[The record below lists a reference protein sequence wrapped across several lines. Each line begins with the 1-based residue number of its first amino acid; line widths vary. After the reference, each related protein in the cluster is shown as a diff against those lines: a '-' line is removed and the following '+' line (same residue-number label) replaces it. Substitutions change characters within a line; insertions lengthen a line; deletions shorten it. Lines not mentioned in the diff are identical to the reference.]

1 LPTNTK
7 IISQLKAKKCVTYFI
22 GGGTMFNLLEF
33 VSGNSIF
40 KQFKVN
46 DLLFL
51 EYKCVAD
58 QSAVKVWSKY
68 NYFLYVVRGKKMWQ
82 SARAKYCV
90 REGEAIFVKK
100 GANVIHQF
108 FEEGFCSLM
117 IFVPDD
123 FISNVVKESSASIS
137 KCTVEDTD
145 TVSYV
150 YLDEVLSAY
159 FPSVL
164 SYFAKEKPPPG
175 NLLEIKFKEL
185 ILDLLLSPPNEP
197 LCSYFKSLC
206 DRSKTSIREIMQSNF
221 IYNMKLEEFAYLSG
235 RSITSFKKD
244 FVNTF
249 NCTPGKWLLKR
260 RLEHAKYLLEV
271 TDKNINELMFE
282 TGFENASHFIKVF
295 KQTYGLTPLQFK
307 KSIIDIQHDMVNTNL
322 I

>member
-1 LPTNTK
+1 
-7 IISQLKAKKCVTYFI
+7 
-22 GGGTMFNLLEF
+22 MFNLLEF

-58 QSAVKVWSKY
+58 QAAVKVWSKY

-82 SARAKYCV
+82 SARAKYFV

-123 FISNVVKESSASIS
+123 FISNVVKESSAAIT
-137 KCTVEDTD
+137 KRAVENTD

-150 YLDEVLSAY
+150 HLDEVLSTY

-164 SYFAKEKPPPG
+164 SYFA
-175 NLLEIKFKEL
+175 
-185 ILDLLLSPPNEP
+185 
-197 LCSYFKSLC
+197 
-206 DRSKTSIREIMQSNF
+206 
-221 IYNMKLEEFAYLSG
+221 
-235 RSITSFKKD
+235 
-244 FVNTF
+244 
-249 NCTPGKWLLKR
+249 
-260 RLEHAKYLLEV
+260 
-271 TDKNINELMFE
+271 
-282 TGFENASHFIKVF
+282 
-295 KQTYGLTPLQFK
+295 
-307 KSIIDIQHDMVNTNL
+307 
-322 I
+322 

>member
-1 LPTNTK
+1 
-7 IISQLKAKKCVTYFI
+7 
-22 GGGTMFNLLEF
+22 MFNLLEF
-33 VSGNSIF
+33 VRGNSIF

-58 QSAVKVWSKY
+58 QAAVKVWSKY

-90 REGEAIFVKK
+90 CEGEAIFVKK

-123 FISNVVKESSASIS
+123 FIRNVIKESSVSVS
-137 KCTVEDTD
+137 KCPMGNTD
-145 TVSYV
+145 TVCYV

-164 SYFAKEKPPPG
+164 SYFAKEEPPPG

-185 ILDLLLSPPNEP
+185 IFDLLLSPANDS
-197 LCSYFKSLC
+197 LCNYFKSLC
-206 DRSKTSIREIMQSNF
+206 DRSKNSINEIMQSNF
-221 IYNMKLEEFAYLSG
+221 TYNMKLEEFAYLSG
-235 RSITSFKKD
+235 RSITSFKRD
-244 FVNTF
+244 FVSTF

-260 RLEHAKYLLEV
+260 RLEHARYLLEV

-282 TGFENASHFIKVF
+282 SGFENASHFIRVF
-295 KQTYGLTPLQFK
+295 KQAYGLTPLQFK
-307 KSIIDIQHDMVNTNL
+307 KSIIDIQHDTVNTKL

>member
-1 LPTNTK
+1 
-7 IISQLKAKKCVTYFI
+7 
-22 GGGTMFNLLEF
+22 MFNLLEF

-82 SARAKYCV
+82 SARAKYCIA
-90 REGEAIFVKK
+90 EGEAIFVKK
-100 GANVIHQF
+100 GANIIHQF

-123 FISNVVKESSASIS
+123 FISSVIKESSAHIP
-137 KCTVEDTD
+137 KCTIENTD
-145 TVSYV
+145 TVIYL

-164 SYFAKEKPPPG
+164 SYFVKEEPPPG

-185 ILDLLLSPPNEP
+185 IIDLLLSPHNES
-197 LCSYFKSLC
+197 LCSYLKSLC
-206 DRSKTSIREIMQSNF
+206 DRSKIATREIMESNF
-221 IYNMKLEEFAYLSG
+221 MYNLKLEEFACLSG

-244 FVNTF
+244 FIHTF
-249 NCTPGKWLLKR
+249 NCTPGKWLLRR

-271 TDKNINELMFE
+271 TDKNINEVLFE
-282 TGFENASHFIKVF
+282 TGFENASHFIRVF
-295 KQTYGLTPLQFK
+295 KQAYGTTPLQFK
-307 KSIIDIQHDMVNTNL
+307 KTIVEHIQHDTVHAKPL
-322 I
+322 SL

>member
-1 LPTNTK
+1 
-7 IISQLKAKKCVTYFI
+7 
-22 GGGTMFNLLEF
+22 MFNLFEF

-58 QSAVKVWSKY
+58 QAAVKVWSKY

-82 SARAKYCV
+82 SSRAKYCV

-100 GANVIHQF
+100 GASIIHQF

-123 FISNVVKESSASIS
+123 FISNVIKENSATIPKYTAES
-137 KCTVEDTD
+137 TD
-145 TVSYV
+145 TVSYLH
-150 YLDEVLSAY
+150 LDEALSAY

-164 SYFAKEKPPPG
+164 SYFAKDQPPPG

-185 ILDLLLSPPNEP
+185 IIDLMLSPHNES

-206 DRSKTSIREIMQSNF
+206 DRSKSSIREVMQSNF

-244 FVNTF
+244 FINTF
-249 NCTPGKWLLKR
+249 NCTPGKWLMKR

-271 TDKNINELMFE
+271 TDKNINELVFE
-282 TGFENASHFIKVF
+282 TGFENASHFIRVF
-295 KQTYGLTPLQFK
+295 KQAYGLAPLQFK
-307 KSIIDIQHDMVNTNL
+307 KSIISHIQPDTVSTKPLYSGKNK
-322 I
+322 

>member
-1 LPTNTK
+1 
-7 IISQLKAKKCVTYFI
+7 
-22 GGGTMFNLLEF
+22 MFNLLDF

-82 SARAKYCV
+82 SSRAKYCLQ
-90 REGEAIFVKK
+90 EGQAIFVKK

-123 FISNVVKESSASIS
+123 FISNVIKESSSALP
-137 KCTVEDTD
+137 KCTVENTD
-145 TVSYV
+145 SVTCLH
-150 YLDEVLSAY
+150 LDEVLSAY

-164 SYFAKEKPPPG
+164 SYFAREDAPPS

-185 ILDLLLSPPNEP
+185 ILDLFLSAENSS

-206 DRSKTSIREIMQSNF
+206 DRSKTSIREIMESNF
-221 IYNMKLEEFAYLSG
+221 SYNMKLEEFAYLSG
-235 RSITSFKKD
+235 RSLTAFKKD
-244 FVNTF
+244 FISTF
-249 NCTPGKWLLKR
+249 HCTPGRWLLKR

-271 TDKNINELMFE
+271 TDNNVNQLVFE
-282 TGFENASHFIKVF
+282 AGFENASHFIKVF
-295 KQTYGLTPLQFK
+295 KQAYGITPLQFN
-307 KSIIDIQHDMVNTNL
+307 KSIIRKQVLDKI
-322 I
+322 

>member
-1 LPTNTK
+1 
-7 IISQLKAKKCVTYFI
+7 
-22 GGGTMFNLLEF
+22 MFNLLEF
-33 VSGNSIF
+33 VSGNGIF

-68 NYFLYVVRGKKMWQ
+68 NYFLYVVRGKKIWQ
-82 SARAKYCV
+82 SSRAKYCV
-90 REGEAIFVKK
+90 QEGQAIFVKK
-100 GANVIHQF
+100 GANIIHQF

-123 FISNVVKESSASIS
+123 FISNVIKESSAPIP
-137 KCTVEDTD
+137 KCTVENTD
-145 TVSYV
+145 TVIHL

-164 SYFAKEKPPPG
+164 SYFAKQNSPPG

-185 ILDLLLSPPNEP
+185 ILDLLSSPHNES

-206 DRSKTSIREIMQSNF
+206 DRGKTSIREIMESNF
-221 IYNMKLEEFAYLSG
+221 IYNMKMEEFAYLSG
-235 RSITSFKKD
+235 RSMTSFKKD
-244 FVNTF
+244 FRNTF

-271 TDKNINELMFE
+271 TDKNVNELVFD
-282 TGFENASHFIKVF
+282 TGFENASHFIRVF
-295 KQTYGLTPLQFK
+295 KQAYGLAPLQFK
-307 KSIIDIQHDMVNTNL
+307 KSISRHCQSIL
-322 I
+322 K

>member
-1 LPTNTK
+1 
-7 IISQLKAKKCVTYFI
+7 
-22 GGGTMFNLLEF
+22 MFNLLEF
-33 VSGNSIF
+33 VRGNSLF

-58 QSAVKVWSKY
+58 QAAVKVWSKY

-82 SARAKYCV
+82 SSLAKYCV
-90 REGEAIFVKK
+90 QEGEAIFVKK
-100 GANVIHQF
+100 GANIIHQF

-123 FISNVVKESSASIS
+123 FISNVIKESSTSVP
-137 KCTVEDTD
+137 KCAVETTD
-145 TVSYV
+145 TVIHLS
-150 YLDEVLSAY
+150 LDEVLSAY

-164 SYFAKEKPPPG
+164 SFFAKEKPPPG

-185 ILDLLLSPPNEP
+185 ILDLLLSAHNES
-197 LCSYFKSLC
+197 LCNYFTSLC
-206 DRSKTSIREIMQSNF
+206 DKNKTSIRKVMESNF
-221 IYNMKLEEFAYLSG
+221 IYNLKLEEFAYLSG
-235 RSITSFKKD
+235 RSVTSFKKD
-244 FVNTF
+244 FINTF

-271 TDKNINELMFE
+271 TDKNINELVFE

-295 KQTYGLTPLQFK
+295 KQEYGLSPLQYR
-307 KSIIDIQHDMVNTNL
+307 KSMLIQQSL
-322 I
+322 GESQQR